1 MTVDYHYSMSCTLYT
16 IGHSTRSIGEFIA
29 LLREHG
35 IELLA
40 DVRSIPGSRRVPQF
54 GKEVLQSS
62 LESAGIEYRWLPE
75 LGGRRKTSPDS
86 RNTAW
91 RHPAFRGYADYMQ
104 SEEFALALDEL
115 ANIACA
121 VPTAIMCAEAVWWRC
136 HRSMIA
142 DAMKWAG
149 FEVLHIMAPGKAVE
163 HPWTAAA
170 RVVEGEL
177 SYESA

>member
-1 MTVDYHYSMSCTLYT
+1 MPTLYT
-16 IGHSTRSIGEFIA
+16 IGHSTRSIAEFLA
-29 LLREHG
+29 LLKEHE

-54 GKEVLQSS
+54 GKDELRAS
-62 LESAGIEYRWLPE
+62 LERNGIEYCWMPG
-75 LGGRRKTSPDS
+75 LGGRRKVSPDS
-86 RNTAW
+86 VNTAW
-91 RHPAFRGYADYMQ
+91 RHPAFRGYADYMATD
-104 SEEFALALDEL
+104 EFALALDEL

-149 FEVLHIMAPGKAVE
+149 FEVRHIMAPGKVVE

-170 RVVEGEL
+170 RVVKGEL
-177 SYESA
+177 SYERA

>member
-1 MTVDYHYSMSCTLYT
+1 MPCTLFT
-16 IGHSTRSIGEFIA
+16 IGHSTRSIEEFIA

-35 IELLA
+35 IQLLT

-54 GKEVLQSS
+54 GKEALRAS
-62 LESAGIEYRWLPE
+62 LTGAGIEYLWMPE
-75 LGGRRKTSPDS
+75 LGGRRKASPDS

-91 RHPAFRGYADYMQ
+91 RHPAFRGYADYM
-104 SEEFALALDEL
+104 ETDEFALALDEL

-121 VPTAIMCAEAVWWRC
+121 VPTVIMCAEAVWWRC

-142 DAMKWAG
+142 DAMKWEG
-149 FEVLHIMAPGKAVE
+149 FEVLHIMAPGKVAE

-170 RVVEGEL
+170 RVAQGEL
-177 SYESA
+177 SYERA